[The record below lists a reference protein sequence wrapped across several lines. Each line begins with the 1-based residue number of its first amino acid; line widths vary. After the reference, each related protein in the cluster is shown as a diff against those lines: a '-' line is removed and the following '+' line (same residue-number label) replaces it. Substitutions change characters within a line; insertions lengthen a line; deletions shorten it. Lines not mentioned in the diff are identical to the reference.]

1 MSGFKLSADKKT
13 LLGYEGNCPEEIV
26 IPNDVEIIEKGAF
39 KGEETLKKVKLH
51 SSVKTIKSEAFART
65 GIQSV
70 TLPAS
75 VQSLAK
81 NAFSYMT
88 MGRQKYGQP
97 YETPSTLKIDKKN
110 PYYFTDDKCLYE
122 LKNDELILIFC
133 FKGGC
138 NTVDVANGT
147 VIIKNGAFNHCKYLT
162 SISLPETLTTIED
175 NAFKGLEL
183 YSLKLPAKTTDIGT
197 SDLSYLTDNLSNWN
211 SYYGTGTSWST
222 KIIVDPE
229 NPMYASG
236 DNCFIKKTDG
246 IATVIRVYDKR
257 VDEIIIPDCATH
269 IGPGAFEECAKV
281 KKITLPQGLVEIQEN
296 AFKKCSGIEEIEI
309 PSSVKTIA
317 AGAFASCTK
326 LRDVIFK
333 SGDIDIEKGAFEYCK
348 KAQLL
353 FTCPAGSKVETYAK
367 ENKINIAGGK
377 EDSNNPASA
386 FSYTVSKAKTVKIT
400 GYVSHAEKVI
410 IPDNIED
417 CPVIAFNKDVFK
429 NNKKITSVV
438 WPASIPVIPKEIFFG
453 CTALK
458 EITIPEGITEIS
470 EKAFR
475 NCTSLTTI
483 YIPAT
488 VTAIHEK
495 AFECAENTVY
505 GWEYWNCVKTI
516 IGDAKS
522 FAAKFAKTAKIK
534 FVPAGQSADNQEAL
548 SAYTYHKVADGIA
561 LDDFEITPDMPFTKN
576 PYGENYLLEFE
587 IPNEILGEP
596 VVELSVDFHQS
607 AKKRNSDEVKYE
619 KIAETL
625 IIPQNLKRIRCP
637 LEGRGIKKVVVS
649 PDNKE
654 MIFDNYA
661 WYENGGKTI
670 VSTWLNSNYSWS
682 GGIDHYTIRE
692 GTVEACPDVDQK
704 FEIEKLTFPAS
715 FTKIHKKFLRTTFS
729 WGRKCTVEKIY
740 ANYDSCMREYAE
752 KIEAEFIALDRQDIV
767 FSDDGKT
774 LVSCPQL
781 FAEESYT
788 IPDTVTAI
796 KEFAFKGN
804 EGIKEIVIPDSV
816 IEIGKGAFTE
826 CAALETVSISNS
838 VTTLP
843 DMLFADCGKLKN
855 VTFPVSLITI
865 GKKCFANTA
874 LENIALPETV
884 EQIGDYAFATTGYG
898 QNGIKA
904 IELPKTVRAIGI
916 SVCAG
921 IKEIIVYDSI
931 DPTAKP
937 AKDYYDDMNGFWNSR
952 VGCMGIRQYENYVGG
967 ACNSDVYK
975 HTITVKSADDGTV
988 KYKVLMYGKEEARN
1002 VYCAMVSS
1010 WGKNAEFNFAR
1021 IDEKFSKLK
1030 DAENRLE
1037 TVLNRLAYPI
1047 DLSDEAKEKY
1057 FAWLKRNGANIA
1069 GEFIEKSDL
1078 AGLMSYEQYGILTKS
1093 NIQKLIDLAT
1103 SKKKVEISAYLLEQ
1117 KSKL

>member
-1 MSGFKLSADKKT
+1 MAKFKLSDDGKI
-13 LLGYEGNCPEEIV
+13 LYGYEGSCPSEID
-26 IPNDVEIIEKGAF
+26 IPASVEVIEKDAF
-39 KGEETLKKVKLH
+39 LGRETLKKVKIGNG
-51 SSVKTIKSEAFART
+51 VKTIKANAFAKT
-65 GIQSV
+65 GVQAV

-97 YETPSTLKIDKKN
+97 YETPSALKIDKKN

-122 LKNDELILIFC
+122 IKDDELILIFC

-147 VIIKNGAFNHCKYLT
+147 VVIKNGAFRNCKYLT
-162 SISLPETLTTIED
+162 SITLPETLTTIED

-183 YSLKLPAKTTDIGT
+183 DRLHLPAKTTDIGA
-197 SDLSYLTDNLSNWN
+197 SEFSYLVDNLSTWN
-211 SYYGTGTSWST
+211 SYYGTGSSWST

-236 DNCFIKKTDG
+236 DNCFIKKSDG
-246 IATVIRVYDKR
+246 KATVIRVYDKR
-257 VDEIIIPDCATH
+257 VDEIVIPSCATH
-269 IGPGAFEECAKV
+269 IGPGVFEECVKV
-281 KKITLPQGLVEIQEN
+281 KKITLHQGLVEIQEN
-296 AFKKCSGIEEIEI
+296 AFKKCSGIEEIKI

-317 AGAFASCTK
+317 TGAFASCTK

-377 EDSNNPASA
+377 VDSSNPASA
-386 FSYTVSKAKTVKIT
+386 FSYTISKAKTVKIT
-400 GYVSHAEKVI
+400 GYISHASKVI
-410 IPDNIED
+410 IPDNIEG

-458 EITIPEGITEIS
+458 EITLPEGVTEIS

-483 YIPAT
+483 HIPTT

-516 IGDAKS
+516 TGDAKS
-522 FAAKFAKTAKIK
+522 YAAKFAKSAKIK
-534 FVPAGQSADNQEAL
+534 FIPGGQSSEEQEAM
-548 SAYTYHKVADGIA
+548 SAYDYHEVADGIA
-561 LDDFEITPDMPFTKN
+561 LDDFVITDDMPFTK
-576 PYGENYLLEFE
+576 PAFGQGILAKFE
-587 IPNEILGEP
+587 IPNEILGRP

-607 AKKRNSDEVKYE
+607 AKKSGSDEIKYE

-625 IIPQNLKRIRCP
+625 VIPANLKRIRCP
-637 LEGRGIKKVVVS
+637 LERRGIKKVIVS

-654 MIFDNYA
+654 IIFDNYA

-670 VSTWLNSNYSWS
+670 VSTWLDSNYSWS
-682 GGIDHYTIRE
+682 GGVDHYEIRE

-715 FTKIHKKFLRTTFS
+715 FTTIHDKFLRTGFS
-729 WGRKCTVEKIY
+729 WGRESTVEKIY
-740 ANYDSCMREYAE
+740 ANYDSCMREYAQ
-752 KIEAEFIALDRQDIV
+752 KIGAEFIALDRQEVV
-767 FSDDGKT
+767 FSEDGKT
-774 LVSCPQL
+774 LISCPQM

-788 IPDTVTAI
+788 IPDTVTTI

-804 EGIKEIVIPDSV
+804 EGIKKLAIPDSV
-816 IEIGKGAFTE
+816 VAIGEGAFTE
-826 CAALETVSISNS
+826 CAALESVSISNS
-838 VTTLP
+838 VTVLP
-843 DMLFADCGKLKN
+843 DMLFADCEKLKK
-855 VTFPVSLITI
+855 VTFPTALTSI
-865 GKKCFANTA
+865 GEKCFANTA
-874 LENIALPETV
+874 LKNVELPETV
-884 EQIGDYAFATTGYG
+884 VQIGDYAFAVKSYG
-898 QNGIKA
+898 QSKIES
-904 IELPKTVRAIGI
+904 IELPKSVRTIGI

-921 IKEIIVYDSI
+921 IENITVYDSI
-931 DPTAKP
+931 DPDSKP
-937 AKDYYDDMNGFWNSR
+937 ARDYYDDANGDWNSS
-952 VGCMGIRQYENYVGG
+952 VGCIGIRQYENYLWA
-967 ACNSDVYK
+967 ACNSEVRK
-975 HTITVKSADDGTV
+975 HTITVKSAEDGTI
-988 KYKVLMYGKEEARN
+988 KYKVLMYGSEEARN

-1010 WGKNAEFNFAR
+1010 WGKNAEFNFVR

-1030 DAENRLE
+1030 DADNRLA
-1037 TVLNRLAYPI
+1037 TVLNRLNYPI
-1047 DLSDEAKEKY
+1047 DLTDEARDKY
-1057 FAWLKRNGANIA
+1057 IAWLKRNGVTIA
-1069 GEFIEKSDL
+1069 GEFIEKGDL
-1078 AGLMSYEQYGILTKS
+1078 AGLMGYEQYGIITKN

>member
-1 MSGFKLSADKKT
+1 MGNFKLSENKKI
-13 LLGYEGNCPEEIV
+13 LLGYEGKCPDEIT
-26 IPNDVEIIEKGAF
+26 IPDGIEIIEKDAF
-39 KGEETLKKVKLH
+39 AGKENLKKVKFN
-51 SSVKTIKSEAFART
+51 SSIKTIKSGAFAKT
-65 GIQSV
+65 GIQTVS
-70 TLPAS
+70 LPAS
-75 VQSLAK
+75 VSSLSK
-81 NAFSYMT
+81 DSFSYMT

-97 YETPSTLKIDKKN
+97 YKTPTTLKVDKKN
-110 PYYFTDDKCLYE
+110 PCYYTDEKCLYE
-122 LKNDELILIFC
+122 IKDDELILVLC
-133 FKGGC
+133 FKGSSSSL
-138 NTVDVANGT
+138 DVAPGT
-147 VIIKNGAFNHCKYLT
+147 VRIKKGAFEDCRYLT
-162 SISLPETLTTIED
+162 SINLPDTLVTLD
-175 NAFKGLEL
+175 DGVFKNLEL
-183 YSLKLPAKTTDIGT
+183 TSLKLPAKTTDIGA
-197 SDLSYLTDNLSNWN
+197 SEFSCLIDNLSNWN

-236 DNCFIKKTDG
+236 DNCFIKKADG
-246 IATVIRVYDKR
+246 IAAVIRVYDKR
-257 VDEIIIPDCATH
+257 VDEITIPDCATH
-269 IGPGAFEECAKV
+269 IGPGALEECAKI

-317 AGAFASCTK
+317 TGAFASCTK

-333 SGDIDIEKGAFEYCK
+333 SGETDIEKGAFEHCK

-353 FTCPAGSKVETYAK
+353 FTCPVGSKVEAYTK

-377 EDSNNPASA
+377 VDSSNPASA
-386 FSYTVSKAKTVKIT
+386 FSYTISKAKTVKIT
-400 GYVSHAEKVI
+400 GYISHAEKVM

-458 EITIPEGITEIS
+458 EITIPEGVTEIS

-483 YIPAT
+483 HIPAT

-505 GWEYWNCVKTI
+505 GWEYWNCIKTI

-522 FAAKFAKTAKIK
+522 FAAKFAKSAKIK
-534 FVPAGQSADNQEAL
+534 FVSAGQSADNQEAM
-548 SAYTYHKVADGIA
+548 SSYTYHKVADGIA
-561 LDDFEITPDMPFTKN
+561 LDDFEITPDMPFTKY
-576 PYGENYLLEFE
+576 PYGENDLLEFE

-682 GGIDHYTIRE
+682 GGINHYTIRE

-715 FTKIHKKFLRTTFS
+715 FTKIYERFLRTKFS
-729 WGRKCTVEKIY
+729 WGRKSTVEKIY

-752 KIEAEFIALDRQDIV
+752 KIEVEFIALDRQDVV

-788 IPDTVTAI
+788 IPDTVTTI

-838 VTTLP
+838 VTTLT

-874 LENIALPETV
+874 LENVALPETV

-904 IELPKTVRAIGI
+904 IELPKTVQEIGI
-916 SVCAG
+916 CVCAG

-952 VGCMGIRQYENYVGG
+952 VGGIGIRQYDVGA
-967 ACNSDVYK
+967 ACNSDIYK

-1030 DAENRLE
+1030 DANNRLA
-1037 TVLNRLAYPI
+1037 TVLNRLTYPI
-1047 DLSDEAKEKY
+1047 DLTDEAREKY
-1057 FAWLKRNGANIA
+1057 LAWLKRNGATIA
-1069 GEFIEKSDL
+1069 GEFIEKADL